1 MRRLLLAS
9 LLLSAIAPI
18 TLHARAKPVSE
29 YDIQDEFKVLASGKG
44 ASKPQPGGLDMERG
58 DQLAKIA
65 AQINTL
71 PAGQKKVNFAVQLA
85 TYAAKGDPGKE
96 NIQTVVDTLS
106 SALIETPGSGKKDKP
121 SAPYMAL
128 ARFVRY
134 AGMTTKVTDP
144 QLADA
149 EAVLAG
155 YDADIQKAD
164 FTLPTLDGKKVTLSS
179 LKGKIVLVN
188 FFSVSCGACQEEMR
202 DLNLIYG
209 HFQSQG
215 LVILSISPE
224 PLKEVG
230 NMVARSG
237 ITYPILFDTFR
248 KAMDQFHIDTVPRTF
263 VFDRDGK
270 LVGQS
275 LDACTQGQFF
285 RMLSRA
291 GLKPQ

>member
-1 MRRLLLAS
+1 MLRIVLAS
-9 LLLSAIAPI
+9 LLFSVVAPVA
-18 TLHARAKPVSE
+18 LYGQAKPVSE
-29 YDIQDEFKVLASGKG
+29 YDLQDEFKALASGKG
-44 ASKPQPGGLDMERG
+44 PSKPQPGGLDPARG
-58 DQLAKIA
+58 EQLSKMA
-65 AQINTL
+65 AEINTL
-71 PAGQKKVNFAVQLA
+71 PAGQKKVNFALELA

-96 NIQTVVDTLS
+96 NIQTVADTLS

-121 SAPYMAL
+121 SAPYMEL

-134 AGMTTKVTDP
+134 GGMTTKVTDP

-149 EAVLAG
+149 QAVLAG

-164 FTLPTLDGKKVTLSS
+164 FTLPTLDGKKVTLSA

-188 FFSVSCGACQEEMR
+188 FFAVSCGSCAAEMR

-209 HFQSQG
+209 HFESQG
-215 LVILSISPE
+215 LVIMSLSPE

-230 NMVARSG
+230 NLAGRLG
-237 ITYPILFDTFR
+237 ITYPIVFDTFR
-248 KAMDQFHIDTVPRTF
+248 KAMEQFHVETVPRTF

-270 LVGQS
+270 LVAQS
-275 LDACTQGQFF
+275 IDAVTQGQLF
-285 RMLSRA
+285 RMLARG

>member
-9 LLLSAIAPI
+9 LLLSVISPIA
-18 TLHARAKPVSE
+18 LHAQAKPVSE
-29 YDIQDEFKVLASGKG
+29 YDIQDEFKALASGKG
-44 ASKPQPGGLDMERG
+44 PSKPQPGGLDMERG
-58 DQLAKIA
+58 NQLAKIA
-65 AQINTL
+65 ADINTL
-71 PAGQKKVNFAVQLA
+71 PAGQKKVNFATQLA

-121 SAPYMAL
+121 SAPYMEL

-144 QLADA
+144 QLTDA

-164 FTLPTLDGKKVTLSS
+164 FTLPTLDGKKVTLSQ

-188 FFSVSCGACQEEMR
+188 FFSVSCAACKDEMTN
-202 DLNLIYG
+202 LNLIYG

-224 PLKEVG
+224 GLKEVG
-230 NMVARSG
+230 NMVGRSG

-248 KAMDQFHIDTVPRTF
+248 KAMDPFHVDAVPRTF

-270 LVGQS
+270 LVAQS
-275 LDACTQGQFF
+275 LDACTQGQFL
-285 RMLSRA
+285 RMLARA

>member
-1 MRRLLLAS
+1 MARGEKLAS
-9 LLLSAIAPI
+9 
-18 TLHARAKPVSE
+18 
-29 YDIQDEFKVLASGKG
+29 
-44 ASKPQPGGLDMERG
+44 M
-58 DQLAKIA
+58 A

-71 PAGQKKVNFAVQLA
+71 PAGQKKVNYAVELA

-121 SAPYMAL
+121 SPTYMEL

-164 FTLPTLDGKKVTLSS
+164 FTLPTLDGKKITLSA
-179 LKGKIVLVN
+179 LKGKIVLVH
-188 FFSVSCGACQEEMR
+188 FFSVSCGACQAEMR
-202 DLNLIYG
+202 DLNLIYT
-209 HFQSQG
+209 HYQSQG
-215 LVILSISPE
+215 LVIVSISPE

-230 NMVARSG
+230 NAVGRAG
-237 ITYPILFDTFR
+237 VTYPVAFDTFR
-248 KAMDQFHIDTVPRTF
+248 KALEQFHVESVPRTF

-270 LVGQS
+270 LVAQS
-275 LDACTQGQFF
+275 LDSCTQGQFF
-285 RMLSRA
+285 RMLARG